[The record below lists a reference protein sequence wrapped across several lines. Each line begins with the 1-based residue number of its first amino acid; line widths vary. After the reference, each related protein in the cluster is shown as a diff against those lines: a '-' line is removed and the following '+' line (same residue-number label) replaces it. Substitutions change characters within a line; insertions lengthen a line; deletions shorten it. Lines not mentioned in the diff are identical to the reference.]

1 MTKVKLCGLRRAEDI
16 LAANRYGPDWIGFVF
31 AKSKRQVSKEEAA
44 ELKQLLSPKI
54 LAVGVFVDAPVTEM
68 VSLYEAGII
77 DVIQLHGGEGPQVVE
92 EIQARCSAPII
103 QAVSV
108 RGKEDVEKALLSKAD
123 YLLFDSG
130 SGGTGQ
136 SFDWAH
142 LGEMKR
148 PFFLAGGIRQE
159 NLEEALQLHP
169 FAIDVSSGVETDGY
183 KDEEKIKQLMETV
196 RRREQ

>member
-1 MTKVKLCGLRRAEDI
+1 MTKVKLCGLRRKEDI

-108 RGKEDVEKALLSKAD
+108 RGKEDVEKALSSKAD

-130 SGGTGQ
+130 NGGTGQ

>member
-1 MTKVKLCGLRRAEDI
+1 MTKVKLCGLRREEDI

-31 AKSKRQVSKEEAA
+31 AKSKRQVSKEKAA

-108 RGKEDVEKALLSKAD
+108 RGKEDVEKALSSKAD

>member
-1 MTKVKLCGLRRAEDI
+1 MTKVKLCGMRRKEDI

-108 RGKEDVEKALLSKAD
+108 RGKEDVEKALSSKAD

>member
-1 MTKVKLCGLRRAEDI
+1 MTKVKLCGLRRIEDI
-16 LAANRYGPDWIGFVF
+16 LAANRYEPDFVGFVF
-31 AKSKRQVSKEEAA
+31 AKSKRQVTREEAA
-44 ELKQLLSPKI
+44 ALKQLLSPKI
-54 LAVGVFVDAPVTEM
+54 LAVGVFVNAPVREM
-68 VSLYEAGII
+68 VSLYEAGVI
-77 DVIQLHGGEGPQVVE
+77 DVIQLHGGEGEEVVE
-92 EIQARCSAPII
+92 EIQARCNAPII

-108 RGKEDVEKALLSKAD
+108 GGKEDVEKALSSKAD

-136 SFDWAH
+136 TFDWTC

-159 NLEEALQLHP
+159 NLEEALQHHP
-169 FAIDVSSGVETDGY
+169 FAIDVSSGVETDSW
-183 KDEEKIKQLMETV
+183 KDEEKIKELMETV

>member
-1 MTKVKLCGLRRAEDI
+1 M
-16 LAANRYGPDWIGFVF
+16 
-31 AKSKRQVSKEEAA
+31 SKEEAA

-68 VSLYEAGII
+68 VSLYEASII

>member
-1 MTKVKLCGLRRAEDI
+1 MTKVKLCGLRRKEDI
-16 LAANRYGPDWIGFVF
+16 LAANRYRPDWIGFVF

>member
-1 MTKVKLCGLRRAEDI
+1 MTKVKLCGLRRKEDI

>member
-1 MTKVKLCGLRRAEDI
+1 MTKVKLCGLRRKEDI

-108 RGKEDVEKALLSKAD
+108 RGKEDVEKALSSKAD

>member
-1 MTKVKLCGLRRAEDI
+1 MTKVKLCGLRRKEDI

-68 VSLYEAGII
+68 VSLYEASII

>member
-1 MTKVKLCGLRRAEDI
+1 MTKVKLCGLRRKEDI
-16 LAANRYGPDWIGFVF
+16 WMANRYEPDFVGFVF

-54 LAVGVFVDAPVTEM
+54 LAVGVFVDAPVAEM

-77 DVIQLHGGEGPQVVE
+77 DVIQLHGGEGAEVVE
-92 EIQARCSAPII
+92 EIRANCSAPII

-136 SFDWAH
+136 TFDWAH
-142 LGEMKR
+142 LGEIER

-169 FAIDVSSGVETDGY
+169 FAIDVSSGVETEGY
-183 KDEEKIKQLMETV
+183 KDEEKIKPFMETI
-196 RRREQ
+196 RRRER